1 MQSYGELTGMD
12 IDVPEEGAAETSR
25 EPKQKNLILVLDTN
39 ILLSHLDYV
48 KKIRSCGLEALGFP
62 MVLIPWV
69 VLQELDSL
77 KNRKGLSGSVAHL
90 ATPAISFI
98 YNSLKKRDP
107 HLWGQSMQQ
116 ATQISNGLNTEN
128 NDDRVLQCCLQ
139 YQNMYPECALILCT
153 NDKNLSSKALL
164 SGVRALS
171 KADLEEEVRR
181 ARHGHHFLQGIQSP
195 ILSRFVHNVSSST
208 LSTSCTPVRPLVQD
222 SAHVSVATPKKDRSI
237 NTPPLKEGGYKEAEW
252 DLSGYLWELEECL
265 RDVLSEV
272 LETEMKAAYDD
283 LWLEIVYIKPPWSLQ
298 DILQCFKKH
307 WIAVFGHVVPRKMSE
322 TVANLIR
329 FFSTG
334 ETVTTLSFLQ
344 ETKELVKVFGKS
356 SKHVPDA
363 VTLIENI
370 LNKLQSQHHLS
381 AEQELSAGDVFMN
394 DEDDLDKQAA
404 PVCVSPQEVWAVFE
418 NIWSQVYQTSLEV
431 FKALSFDPHTMQA
444 ATPMGRPPPPQDA
457 LACLH
462 RLSSMVSQLLQAF
475 SRVLSSTPGLEEVQ
489 ALFSIIYSNKLVS
502 EDARLTAKDLL
513 DCFSQPDYREK
524 LGVGGNQLLEL
535 KKALDGCVQTT
546 GQNFTTQC

>member
-1 MQSYGELTGMD
+1 MMMFSEDLYLDRITFLKAALEASSVDPETQETSSCKELRGHAVHQGRTKEQRKSAKDGSRSARQIKKAVYRLPTTKHGELK
-12 IDVPEEGAAETSR
+12 AA
-25 EPKQKNLILVLDTN
+25 
-39 ILLSHLDYV
+39 H
-48 KKIRSCGLEALGFP
+48 
-62 MVLIPWV
+62 
-69 VLQELDSL
+69 
-77 KNRKGLSGSVAHL
+77 
-90 ATPAISFI
+90 
-98 YNSLKKRDP
+98 
-107 HLWGQSMQQ
+107 
-116 ATQISNGLNTEN
+116 GLNTEN

-171 KADLEEEVRR
+171 KTDLEAEVRR
-181 ARHGHHFLQGIQSP
+181 PRHGHHFLQSIQSP

-208 LSTSCTPVRPLVQD
+208 LSPSCTPVRPLVQD
-222 SAHVSVATPKKDRSI
+222 SAHVSVATPEKGEPGEKKGCSLCVPD
-237 NTPPLKEGGYKEAEW
+237 K
-252 DLSGYLWELEECL
+252 
-265 RDVLSEV
+265 
-272 LETEMKAAYDD
+272 
-283 LWLEIVYIKPPWSLQ
+283 IVYIKPPWSLQ

-307 WIAVFGHVVPRKMSE
+307 WIAVFGQVVPRKMSE
-322 TVANLIR
+322 TVANLIS

-344 ETKELVKVFGKS
+344 ETKEFVKVFGKS

-404 PVCVSPQEVWAVFE
+404 PVRVSPQEVWSVFE

-502 EDARLTAKDLL
+502 EDARLTTKDLL
-513 DCFSQPDYREK
+513 DCFSQPVYREK
-524 LGVGGNQLLEL
+524 LAVGGNQLLEL

-546 GQNFTTQC
+546 GQNFAFTTPC